1 MGEGEE
7 WSARPPR
14 VWDLMRGGGG
24 VGRSLG
30 IRDQSAGAGSA
41 GAGGRDSELRVG
53 ARQDP
58 RDRGNCGPGEMWAGN
73 KGTLEPG
80 TGSWR

>member
-1 MGEGEE
+1 MSGWGKGKNGVQGLPESGT
-7 WSARPPR
+7 WW
-14 VWDLMRGGGG
+14 VW
-24 VGRSLG
+24 GRSLG
-30 IRDQSAGAGSA
+30 IRDQSAGAARA

-58 RDRGNCGPGEMWAGN
+58 RDRRNRGPGEMWAGN
-73 KGTLEPG
+73 EGTLEPG

>member
-1 MGEGEE
+1 MECKASPSMRLGEG
-7 WSARPPR
+7 W
-14 VWDLMRGGGG
+14 
-24 VGRSLG
+24 VGARSLG

-58 RDRGNCGPGEMWAGN
+58 RDRRNWGPGRDVGWE
-73 KGTLEPG
+73 
-80 TGSWR
+80 